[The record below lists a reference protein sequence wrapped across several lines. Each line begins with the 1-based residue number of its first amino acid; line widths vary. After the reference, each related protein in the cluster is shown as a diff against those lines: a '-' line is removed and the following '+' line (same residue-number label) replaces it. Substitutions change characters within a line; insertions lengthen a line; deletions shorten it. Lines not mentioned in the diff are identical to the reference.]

1 MANSPQY
8 QFKIG
13 HSSGGVNGMTNV
25 EELIA
30 DSRYFYPPALSN
42 DFILRQPLAN
52 GSNFSRGYQS
62 FTWQSDLWRAQYQ
75 YLYGTLMQGSLSAP
89 VYFQT
94 QRTID
99 NGAYSVWLGTLTIP
113 QMSELTRNFTQYQ
126 TVNWTFTR
134 CTRIG

>member
-13 HSSGGVNGMTNV
+13 HSSNGVNGMVNV

-30 DSRYFYPPALSN
+30 DSRYFYPPVLQD
-42 DFILRQPLAN
+42 DFILRQPLS
-52 GSNFSRGYQS
+52 GGGMFDRGYQS
-62 FTWQSDLWRAQYQ
+62 FTWQSDVWRAQYQ
-75 YLYGTLMQGSLSAP
+75 LLYGTLMQGSLSAP

-99 NGAYSVWLGTLTIP
+99 NGAYSVWLGTLTLP
-113 QMSELTRNFTQYQ
+113 QMADFTRNFWQYQ
-126 TVNWTFTR
+126 TVNWQFSR